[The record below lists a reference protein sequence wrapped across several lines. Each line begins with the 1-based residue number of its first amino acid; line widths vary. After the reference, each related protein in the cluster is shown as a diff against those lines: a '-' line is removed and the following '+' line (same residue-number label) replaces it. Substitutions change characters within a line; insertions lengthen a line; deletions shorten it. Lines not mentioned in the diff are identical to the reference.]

1 MGKREKRSRARA
13 GKEGTA
19 MLYAI
24 LVPSSWVLVGVVAF
38 LWARWAEREREVF
51 KNGNGRWLE

>member
-1 MGKREKRSRARA
+1 
-13 GKEGTA
+13 